1 MSSTPAEQLDS
12 ESTLPQL
19 ISGELGKTGGVIA
32 WSSFFF
38 ALLQSICTF
47 FVAVNGLRLVLGI
60 GSLAISAGFAGEL
73 GRFHH
78 AWIRLPMVTLALGG
92 SLLNMAILIQI
103 RVLRSR
109 PASRWRQQPL
119 SLHKIRMERIQW
131 VLSIVTLVLIMV
143 EEYLHL
149 RLHGHL

>member
-1 MSSTPAEQLDS
+1 MSTTPAEQPDS

-19 ISGELGKTGGVIA
+19 ISGELGKTGDMIA

-47 FVAVNGLRLVLGI
+47 FVAVNGLRLVFGI
-60 GSLAISAGFAGEL
+60 GALAISAGFAGAL

-78 AWIRLPMVTLALGG
+78 DWIRVPMMALALCG

-119 SLHKIRMERIQW
+119 SRHKIRMERMQW
-131 VLSIVTLVLIMV
+131 ALSIVTLVLIMA

-149 RLHGHL
+149 RLNGHL